1 MRISEFELSRRR
13 LLILGSA
20 VGAGLAIARPAATA
34 HAAPAA
40 TTSYAAPT
48 GPVANTYHALLLAH
62 TRWAEEQWDPAI
74 NAYRLADFR
83 FAVVLGNAV
92 LLISPGYD
100 PAAAGVDRDTL
111 HTRTVAT
118 IRRFAATNRLAGGTE
133 WGRQLFWDSTFELYF
148 VLAARLLWSELDDVT
163 RNNVDRIARGQAAY
177 AHSLGTGNDPLSG
190 SWTPNGL
197 TGGWIGD
204 TKLEEMGVYAQAI
217 APGLAWAT
225 DDPAAAAWRE
235 RFLTWTLNATG
246 LPAADRANPAVVDG
260 RAVADWNTA
269 HNIHDTFLVENHGSF
284 GPHYQEELWRTAGRT
299 AAHFLT
305 AGQPLPEALTRQPSA
320 AQLWRTM
327 RLLASDAGEPFMPMV
342 ADRYHLYGR
351 DVLPLAFLAQVQ
363 GDRHAARAEA
373 DLADRLMPYLNYP
386 PEYRLTKFSGEPK
399 YEPEARAEL
408 AISYLFH
415 SWRAANG
422 GVVEPVAST
431 TFFATAAG
439 TRDFGEQAGLTAQQT
454 PTAFAAAVSK
464 TGYVSFL
471 WAPAHDNW
479 LFDTRAASLL
489 PRQSAP
495 VLGRTSAAYTMAR
508 DGLDAT
514 ATVLR
519 VAGGTAG
526 YVTLPT
532 GTVVYATTGIGADE
546 GALTVFN
553 LDMPGVPG
561 LTGTRTFT
569 GEQGSVTLAGQQ
581 GLGDGGT
588 DQISFAPRPA
598 RYVRMLGRSPV
609 NQYGYSLFAFAVL
622 DASGIDLATGRP
634 TTASSA
640 DPAYPARNATDGNS
654 GTRWAVAR
662 EERGRADSWLAV
674 DLGESID
681 ISGVRLDWEAAYGTR
696 YVIQTSLDGT
706 NWSDAAVV
714 PDSPT
719 IAGSWLDV
727 DGRAGLVV
735 HNGQNPITVT
745 ATTVTLSSGPATGST
760 RLIIEGY
767 TGASRSSLAAAASR
781 TLPDGGLEALRASD
795 ADGYL
800 SLFNLSDDDIT
811 TAAVTVSQHAT
822 LRLYHGS
829 QVTGSGTTSYQV
841 DLAAATARV
850 EPPRFTATAAQ
861 PAKSIPAGT
870 RFDVID
876 SHHLRITAP
885 AEHIV
890 MVQLESV
897 AGGDR
902 RKVTIPAG
910 RSRDVAFA
918 GGTVTPTSDLARS
931 RTTYPTSPLPAG
943 MTDPSAAVDGDPG
956 TAWQPGPT
964 GRLVIDL
971 GSLQELASVRL
982 TWTPGRRRPITV
994 ATSADGLGYVAVASV
1009 PKPRPETTISTRS
1022 SGRYVAIAV
1031 ADWQP
1036 GDARLTH
1043 AEVFGD

>member
-1 MRISEFELSRRR
+1 MDISEFELSRRR
-13 LLILGSA
+13 LLILGGA

-34 HAAPAA
+34 QAAPAA
-40 TTSYAAPT
+40 TTSPAAAT
-48 GPVANTYHALLLAH
+48 DPVANTYHALLLAH
-62 TRWAEEQWDPAI
+62 TRWSEEQWDPAI

-92 LLISPGYD
+92 LLTSPGYD

-111 HTRTVAT
+111 HGRTLAT
-118 IRRFAATNRLAGGTE
+118 IRRYAATNRLAGGTE
-133 WGRQLFWDSTFELYF
+133 WGQKLFWDSTFELYF
-148 VLAARLLWSELDDVT
+148 ILAARLLWAELDEVT
-163 RNNVDRIARGQAAY
+163 RDNVDRIARGQAAY

-197 TGGWIGD
+197 TGGWVGD

-235 RFLTWTLNATG
+235 RFLTWTINATG
-246 LPAADRANPAVVDG
+246 LPPADRANPAIVEG
-260 RAVADWNTA
+260 RPVAEWNTA
-269 HNIHDTFLVENHGSF
+269 HNIYDTFMVENHGSF

-305 AGQPLPEALTRQPSA
+305 AGQPLPEALTRQPNGD
-320 AQLWRTM
+320 QLWRTM
-327 RLLASDAGEPFMPMV
+327 RLMASDAGEPFMPMV

-351 DVLPLAFLAQVQ
+351 DVLPLAFLAQVR

-399 YEPEARAEL
+399 YEPEARAEV

-415 SWRAANG
+415 AWRAANG
-422 GVVEPVAST
+422 GVVKPVDSK
-431 TFFATAAG
+431 TFFTAAAG

-454 PTAFAAAVSK
+454 PAAFAAAVSK
-464 TGYVSFL
+464 TGFVSFQ

-495 VLGRTSAAYTMAR
+495 VLGRASAEYTAAR
-508 DGLDAT
+508 DGVDAT

-519 VAGGTAG
+519 VADGTAG

-546 GALTVFN
+546 GALTLFN

-581 GLGDGGT
+581 GVGDGGT
-588 DQISFAPRPA
+588 DQISFASRPA
-598 RYVRMLGRSPV
+598 RYVRMLGRSPA

-622 DASGIDLATGRP
+622 DANGVDLATGRP

-640 DPAYPARNATDGNS
+640 DPAYPAPRATDGNP

-662 EERGRADSWLAV
+662 EERGRPDSWLAV
-674 DLGESID
+674 DLGEATD
-681 ISGVRLDWEAAYGTR
+681 VSGVRLDWEAAYGTR
-696 YVIQTSLDGT
+696 YAIQTSLDGT
-706 NWSDAAVV
+706 TWSDAAVV

-767 TGASRSSLAAAASR
+767 AGANRSALAAAASR
-781 TLPDGGLEALRASD
+781 TLPSGGPEALRVSD

-800 SLFNLSDDDIT
+800 SLFNLSGDDIT
-811 TAAVTVSQHAT
+811 TAAVTLPQHDA

-829 QVTGSGTTSYQV
+829 QVTGPGTTDYQV
-841 DLAAATARV
+841 DLAAASARV
-850 EPPRFTATAAQ
+850 EPPRFTATAAR
-861 PAKSIPAGT
+861 PAKAIPAGT
-870 RFDVID
+870 RFDVTD
-876 SHHLRITAP
+876 SHRVRITAP
-885 AEHIV
+885 AAHIV
-890 MVQLESV
+890 VVQLESA
-897 AGGDR
+897 AGGAR
-902 RKVTIPAG
+902 RRVTVPAG
-910 RSRDVAFA
+910 RSRDVAFP

-971 GSLQELASVRL
+971 GSLHDLASVRL

-994 ATSADGLGYVAVASV
+994 ATSADGLDYVAVASV
-1009 PKPRPETTISTRS
+1009 PKPRPETTISTRA

-1031 ADWQP
+1031 TDWRP

-1043 AEVFGD
+1043 AEVFGA

>member
-20 VGAGLAIARPAATA
+20 VGAGLAIARPTATA
-34 HAAPAA
+34 QAAPAA
-40 TTSYAAPT
+40 TTSYAAAT

-111 HTRTVAT
+111 HARTVAT

-148 VLAARLLWSELDDVT
+148 VLAARLLWSELDEVT

-177 AHSLGTGNDPLSG
+177 AHSLGTRNDPLSG

-246 LPAADRANPAVVDG
+246 LPAADRANAAVVDG

-431 TFFATAAG
+431 TFFAAAAG

-546 GALTVFN
+546 GALTLFN

-622 DASGIDLATGRP
+622 GASGIDLATGRP

-640 DPAYPARNATDGNS
+640 DPAYPAPNATDGNS

-696 YVIQTSLDGT
+696 YVIQTSLDGI

-767 TGASRSSLAAAASR
+767 TGASRSALAAAASR
-781 TLPDGGLEALRASD
+781 TLPNGGPEALRVSD

-800 SLFNLSDDDIT
+800 SLFNLSDEDIT
-811 TAAVTVSQHAT
+811 TAAVTLSQHAT

-850 EPPRFTATAAQ
+850 EPPRFTATAVR

-870 RFDVID
+870 RFDVTD

-890 MVQLESV
+890 MVQLESM
-897 AGGDR
+897 AGGAR
-902 RKVTIPAG
+902 RRVTVPAG

-918 GGTVTPTSDLARS
+918 GGMVTPTSDLARS

-943 MTDPSAAVDGDPG
+943 MTDPSAAVDGDPV

-971 GSLQELASVRL
+971 GSLQGLASVRL

-1043 AEVFGD
+1043 AEVFGA